1 MLLDIYSEKVQYLDD
16 EPIKIIFEFTEMT
29 GNEIELSVWHLNSL
43 VLSICQPIIDME
55 DSAVKICHASQA
67 GEQIHQGVITLPTLP
82 AGGYGI
88 QFKIGRDGV
97 WSNQI
102 GTAVPVVTHNSE
114 KQILR
119 YGFLSDFDQEDMDDE
134 DICSLRKFHINLIQ
148 YYDWSY
154 RPHQL
159 VGTASNYQ
167 DLMGKSISKN
177 VLVHKID
184 CAKALGMRSIAYG
197 AVYAAANDF
206 LADHPD
212 WGLLDHSSKPIRFI
226 DCFCIMD
233 ISRGCPWHEY
243 IIDQYKQSI
252 MKLDF
257 DGIHM
262 DTYGHPKWAISP
274 SHGKKTIYLEDHLD
288 LLINDVRDC
297 LNPVKPDATLIFNN
311 VGNWPIEKTATAQQ
325 DCVYIEVWPPYE
337 RYHHISQLIIDGKK
351 FSGGKPVILA
361 AYLAPFRTG
370 TASGAQYAALLLTA
384 IIFGHGGTHLLLGEK
399 DGVLT
404 QGYYVD
410 HSLLNPLQSHSLRK
424 YYDFGVQYQDL
435 LYDNELL
442 DVTMTHSFWDNVE
455 YRCTNVPWSPYG
467 ESGKLYL
474 TIRQKPKWRTISM
487 VNLCGCS
494 DDYWNTDKERPLQL
508 ENVIFEVML
517 DGSCPSVWLASP
529 DDDGQ
534 PLSLPCQLFETE
546 KGLFAR
552 IIVPKI
558 EIWALLV
565 ISCEQENNEEV
576 QYG

>member
-1 MLLDIYSEKVQYLDD
+1 MLKDIYSEKVQYLDD
-16 EPIKIIFEFTEMT
+16 EPIKIMVEYTELT
-29 GNEIELSVWHLNSL
+29 KNEIEVSVWHFSSL
-43 VLSICQPIIDME
+43 VLSICQPIIDRE
-55 DSAVKICHASQA
+55 YDPDNSTQATQAV
-67 GEQIHQGVITLPTLP
+67 EQICQTEISLPPLP

-88 QFKIGRDGV
+88 QAKIGSNGV
-97 WSNQI
+97 WSEQI
-102 GTAVPVVTHNSE
+102 GTAVSVITRNSE
-114 KQILR
+114 QRILR
-119 YGFLSDFDQEDMDDE
+119 YGFLSDFDQDDMDDE
-134 DICSLRKFHINLIQ
+134 DIRSLRKYHINTIQ

-159 VGTASNYQ
+159 VGPETCYQ
-167 DLMGKSISKN
+167 DLMGKAIN
-177 VLVHKID
+177 QDVLSYKID
-184 CAKALGMRSIAYG
+184 RAHALGMRSIAYG

-206 LADHPD
+206 LAAHPD
-212 WGLLDHSSKPIRFI
+212 WGLLDHSGKPIRFI

-233 ISRGCPWHEY
+233 ISRGCPWHEH

-252 MKLDF
+252 MKLHF

-274 SHGKKTIYLEDHLD
+274 SHGKKTIYLEDHFD
-288 LLINDVRDC
+288 VLINDVRDS
-297 LNPVKPDATLIFNN
+297 LKTVKPEATLIFNN
-311 VGNWPIEKTATAQQ
+311 VGNWPIEKTAKARQ

-337 RYHHISQLIIDGKK
+337 RYHHISQLILDGQK

-370 TASGAQYAALLLTA
+370 TAAGAQYAALLLTA

-410 HSLLNPLQSHSLRK
+410 HSLLNPLQSHALRQ

-435 LYDNELL
+435 LYDHELL

-455 YRCTNVPWSPYG
+455 YRCTNMPWSPYG

-474 TIRQKPKWRTISM
+474 TIRQKPNWRTISM

-494 DDYWNTDKERPLQL
+494 NDYWNTDKECPIQL

-534 PLSLPCQLFETE
+534 PISLPYQLFETE

-558 EIWALLV
+558 KIWALLV
-565 ISCEQENNEEV
+565 ISCEQEPI
-576 QYG
+576 